1 VLGILAVATAS
12 ALVFIVLPLVV
23 AGPGRGQAA
32 SGVHEASKLWPFLY
46 FTALGLGFLWIEIP
60 LLQRFILYLDQPTY
74 SLAAVLFAI
83 LLWSGIGSLLSDRI
97 AGHAGLAVAAAG
109 GLALVYAFVTP
120 AMFHA
125 TLGLPLAARIALSV
139 LALGPLGIAMGIP
152 FPRGITLL
160 GETAP
165 RLVPWAWA
173 VNGSVSVVGAILAT
187 VMALSFGFTWVMV
200 LAAAPYL
207 LAATIIRLW
216 TRAIQ

>member
-1 VLGILAVATAS
+1 MLGILAVATAS

-23 AGPGRGQAA
+23 AGQGRGQAT
-32 SGVHEASKLWPFLY
+32 SGVHEAGRLWPFLY

-74 SLAAVLFAI
+74 SFAAVLFAI
-83 LLWSGIGSLLSDRI
+83 LLWSGIGSLLSERDIGRTD
-97 AGHAGLAVAAAG
+97 LAVAAAG
-109 GLALVYAFVTP
+109 GLALVYALATP
-120 AMFHA
+120 AMFDA

-139 LALGPLGIAMGIP
+139 LALGPLGISMGIP
-152 FPRGITLL
+152 SPRGIMLL

-187 VMALSFGFTWVMV
+187 IMALSFGFAWVMV
-200 LAAAPYL
+200 LAAAAYL
-207 LAATIIRLW
+207 LAAATIRLW
-216 TRAIQ
+216 TRTIQ